1 MDLKSVVITGLGP
14 VSAIG
19 CGREP
24 FWDALRAGR
33 PGFGPITLCETDELP
48 STIAAEV
55 KDFELTEYLPE
66 ARASVRRM
74 PRMVQFALAAG
85 ALALEDSGLDLDGC
99 GRDRVGVHVGTSIAN
114 IGTSFEMRDA
124 LLKFHRASAHSAFF
138 GFNHS
143 AACLASASFD
153 LRGPLHTTSSGCNS
167 GLDALGQAAQ
177 DIRLGEAE
185 AMLVIGSDCE
195 VVQEIVAVLCQS
207 NSLATRYNDRPA
219 IASRPWDPERDGNVI
234 GEGAGALLLESEGHA
249 VQRGARIYARLA
261 AYRSAAAGSHREYSH
276 DEPVLDTDPCVRAMG
291 STLAAAGWSP
301 GQVDLVNA
309 NGSSSVLY
317 DRLEAQALAEL
328 LGDRLPETP
337 VHSIKSMLGQHGA
350 GSSALQAISACPSVA
365 EGAVPPTINH
375 DALDP
380 ACGSL
385 QVVTEARELAI
396 ERCLV
401 HAIGMGGFYYSAA
414 AFERV

>member
-1 MDLKSVVITGLGP
+1 MDLQNVVITGVGP

-19 CGREP
+19 SGREA
-24 FWDALRAGR
+24 FWSALRSGQ
-33 PGFGPITLCETDELP
+33 PGFGPITLCDTEGLE

-55 KDFELTEYLPE
+55 KGFDLTTYLPE

-74 PRMVQFALAAG
+74 PRMVQLTLAAA

-114 IGTSFEMRDA
+114 IATSFEMRDA
-124 LLKFHRASAHSAFF
+124 LLEYHRISAHSAFF

-143 AACLASASFD
+143 AACLTSATFD

-167 GLDALGQAAQ
+167 GLDALGDAAQ

-195 VVQEIVAVLCQS
+195 VVQEIVMALARS
-207 NSLATRYNDRPA
+207 GSLATRYNDRPA
-219 IASRPWDPERDGNVI
+219 IASRPFDTERDGNVI
-234 GEGAGALLLESEGHA
+234 GEGAGALLLESESHA
-249 VQRGARIYARLA
+249 RQRGARVYARLA

-276 DEPVLDTDPCVRAMG
+276 DDPDLDVAPCVRAMG
-291 STLAAAGWSP
+291 GAVGAAGWRP
-301 GQVDLVNA
+301 EQVDLVNA
-309 NGSSSVLY
+309 NGSASKLY
-317 DRLEAQALAEL
+317 DRLEAQALGEL
-328 LGDRLPETP
+328 FGARLPELP
-337 VHSIKSMLGQHGA
+337 LHSIKSMLGQHGA
-350 GSSALQAISACPSVA
+350 GSSALQAISACLAIA
-365 EGAVPPTINH
+365 EGEVPPTINH

-380 ACGSL
+380 ACGPL
-385 QVVTEARELAI
+385 QVVTRLRAMPI

-414 AFERV
+414 AFERG